1 MMSYAS
7 GDEKGGIS
15 GGQSGDQTGRETR
28 TVPGFAYLHGWDCY
42 LRYAGDGDVADEGL
56 NASGAVANS
65 GETSGGENV
74 YMFGYVSK
82 GKTGAPVK
90 MCQAALNIR
99 AHAGLEIDGSCG
111 TLTDAAI
118 RNWQRTHGLVVDGSC
133 GPATWSSLLGG

>member
-1 MMSYAS
+1 MSYAS

-15 GGQSGDQTGRETR
+15 GGQAGDQTGRETR
-28 TVPGFAYLHGWDCY
+28 TVSGFAYSRDWDCY
-42 LRYAGDGDVADEGL
+42 LRYAGDGDVADEGVGV
-56 NASGAVANS
+56 SGVVANS
-65 GETSGGENV
+65 GEKAGGENV

-99 AHAGLEIDGSCG
+99 ANADLEIDGSCG
-111 TLTDAAI
+111 ALTDAAI